1 MNIDAIFMDVPKSF
15 MTGSHNCKLMTSLAS
30 LEKYPIHSYQGD
42 VLSVQI

>member
-1 MNIDAIFMDVPKSF
+1 MNVDAIFVGVPKPF

-30 LEKYPIHSYQGD
+30 LEKYPMHSYQDD